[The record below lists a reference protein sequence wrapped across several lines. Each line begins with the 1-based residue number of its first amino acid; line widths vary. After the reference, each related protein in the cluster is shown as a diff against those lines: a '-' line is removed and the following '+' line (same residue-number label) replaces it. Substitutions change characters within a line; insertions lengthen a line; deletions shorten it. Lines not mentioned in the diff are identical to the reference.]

1 MTKQKIVPHL
11 RFDKEAVEAAEFYTS
26 IFTDSKIT
34 QSKKQ
39 KCMKAKNISISINAS
54 SDKVY
59 LFASNPKNLPKWA
72 SGLGKG
78 IKKVNSSW
86 IINSPM
92 GKIQIRFAEIN
103 KYGIL
108 DHDVTLESGEKFHNP
123 MRVIP
128 NDKGSEVIFTL
139 FRQPGMSE
147 KKFLED
153 ERMIRK
159 DLRTLKRLMEAKK

>member
-34 QSKKQ
+34 QSS
-39 KCMKAKNISISINAS
+39 MSINAS